1 MAIVN
6 KSITLLGSTAAVSSF
21 TVFLQPDGSYR
32 VGVNG
37 TVTDGASFMEQLA
50 AQKSYPAGTNVL
62 DNMSA
67 AALTELRK
75 QNGLET

>member
-1 MAIVN
+1 MAIIN
-6 KSITLLGSTAAVSSF
+6 KSITLLGATAKATSI
-21 TVFLQPDGSYR
+21 TIYLQPDGSYD
-32 VGVNG
+32 VTANG
-37 TVTDGASFMEQLA
+37 TVTDGASFTEQLA
-50 AQKSYPAGTNVL
+50 AVKHYPAGTNVL